1 MKALFVVTQ
10 ALLVAPSKLALNRS
24 IKKTRH
30 LILYMSYLRLTAY
43 LPAYKP
49 RKKNLLLENVDA
61 IYHVIQVSAK
71 A

>member
-24 IKKTRH
+24 IKTRH

-43 LPAYKP
+43 LLAYKP
-49 RKKNLLLENVDA
+49 SKKNLLLENVDA